1 MGTINILKSAF
12 NGKVGQI
19 YGTKQNGK
27 YYAKAVPFSHAPH
40 NNSQK
45 SAFSAFVCL
54 NRFAQGIGKE
64 LFKYLYLSDK
74 KMTKANAV
82 AKFFKPAIKDKTF
95 TPLSI
100 AEVAEGLRYF
110 LVYWAKVNSP
120 NPVVDASIMYL
131 SSFPKDVPFTAF
143 PLIMEPN
150 GNIMAYKKITSM
162 VGNFIFNLERL
173 PQKGSVFMIPSFT
186 FRNNKWHFD
195 NAMYYTLTGI

>member
-100 AEVAEGLRYF
+100 AEVADRFNYY

-131 SSFPKDVPFTAF
+131 TSFPKDVPFTAF

-150 GNIMAYKKITSM
+150 GNIMAYKKITSR
-162 VGNFIFNLERL
+162 VGDFIFNLERL

>member
-82 AKFFKPAIKDKTF
+82 AQFFKPAIKDKTF

-100 AEVAEGLRYF
+100 AQVADRFNYYLF
-110 LVYWAKVNSP
+110 YWARVSSP
-120 NPVVDASIMYL
+120 NPVVEASIMYL
-131 SSFPKDVPFTAF
+131 TAFPRDVPFAAF

-150 GNIMAYKKITSM
+150 GNIMAYKKITS
-162 VGNFIFNLERL
+162 VTNDFVFNLERL
-173 PQKGSVFMIPSFT
+173 PQKGSVFMMPSFT

-195 NAMYYTLTGI
+195 NAQHYTLTGI

>member
-95 TPLSI
+95 TPRSI
-100 AEVAEGLRYF
+100 AEVADRFNYY
-110 LVYWAKVNSP
+110 LVFWAKVNSP

-131 SSFPKDVPFTAF
+131 TSFPKDVPFTAF

-150 GNIMAYKKITSM
+150 GNIMAYKKITSR
-162 VGNFIFNLERL
+162 VGDFIFNLERL